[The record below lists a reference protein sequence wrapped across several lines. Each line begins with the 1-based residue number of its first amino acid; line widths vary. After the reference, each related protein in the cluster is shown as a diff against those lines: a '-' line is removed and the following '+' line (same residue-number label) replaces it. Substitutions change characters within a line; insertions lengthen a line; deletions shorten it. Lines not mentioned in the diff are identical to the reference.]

1 MKTPTNIK
9 ELFSYRLNR
18 LAFLSSAIAETLNK
32 QHFDLDK
39 QTWRILGLLGA
50 FQPMSL
56 KALAREANL
65 DKSRASKAVTALTQ
79 RGLVRREA
87 DERDGRGIQ
96 LSLSEAG
103 QQLYAEV
110 FPMALRRNE
119 EILEALT
126 PAQRAEFDE
135 ILDKLIFKARIMFD
149 SVNESKTAKRA
160 PAKK

>member
-1 MKTPTNIK
+1 MKSPTNIK

-18 LAFLSSAIAETLNK
+18 LAFLSSAIAETLN
-32 QHFDLDK
+32 QRHFGLDK

-56 KALAREANL
+56 KGLAKEANL

-79 RGLVRREA
+79 RGLVERRA
-87 DERDGRGIQ
+87 DENDGRGIQ

-110 FPMALRRNE
+110 FPMALRRND

-126 PAQRAEFDE
+126 PAQREEFDD
-135 ILDKLIFKARIMFD
+135 ILDKLIFKARIMLD
-149 SVNESKTAKRA
+149 SVSERNDARGKS
-160 PAKK
+160 